1 MYNTVTTCLQL
12 LFTYLLHL
20 QTLIFIHNWLK
31 KFGCSY
37 FLPIAPTSCWFCQRS
52 VPQLV
57 RFNQRILFLQRKA
70 HLFNLRAFSHVYFLW
85 RCHVSLV
92 LHNSFLLF
100 HWPTSPCARCLC
112 ASMGIYP
119 AFLSQFLR
127 PKKALTRCS
136 GWPFS
141 RGVLFVANL
150 FGSHVKLQFCS
161 IRKRSRSMMQ
171 ADTRSYA

>member
-1 MYNTVTTCLQL
+1 MRLRTAALAIRQSLYNYLLTTHMHDCQAGKASLCIVHVQYCRLQL

-112 ASMGIYP
+112 ASICGSIP
-119 AFLSQFLR
+119 
-127 PKKALTRCS
+127 
-136 GWPFS
+136 PFCHS
-141 RGVLFVANL
+141 
-150 FGSHVKLQFCS
+150 S
-161 IRKRSRSMMQ
+161 
-171 ADTRSYA
+171 